1 MSKIDYKKEMK
12 DLYKPS
18 KVQIVSVKVPKLNFL
33 MVDGKGDPN
42 KAKEYQDAIE
52 TLYAMSY
59 KIKFISKKEN
69 GNDFVVMPLE
79 GLWWSDDMA
88 TFSPGQKDD
97 WKWTA
102 MIMQPDVID
111 TKMFEIALKEV
122 KAKKDLPSLSKI
134 RFESYEEGL
143 SAQVMYLG
151 AYTDEAPTIAKIHKY
166 IKKEGYKLTKK
177 HHEIYLSDPRRVAP
191 EKLKTIIRQPMSK

>member
-1 MSKIDYKKEMK
+1 MK